1 MSMVFSRVDRQHS
14 IRPQIYAAL
23 REAIVRL
30 QFKPGEL
37 LSEKDIAQQL
47 GASRTPVREALIQ
60 LSQEG
65 LVEIFPQIGTRV
77 SKLKITEIME
87 ALFIREALE
96 CAAARVA
103 ASRMTPA
110 DLEKLRG
117 TVEAHRR
124 AQEANDL
131 DTVAALDEE
140 FHHLIIERSGFP
152 NVWRLIRSA
161 RAHLMRLRNLTVPRL
176 GTAART
182 IRFHSEIVEGLASGD
197 PAAAERYMRA
207 HQASNF
213 AYTQD
218 LVRTIPEYFEG
229 NIEDY
234 LRIPYPCSGT
244 ASPLPDSGTASEPA
258 APQPRSARGQKIV
271 AGDAPRA

>member
-1 MSMVFSRVDRQHS
+1 MPTAFPRVDRQHS
-14 IRPQIYAAL
+14 IRPQVYATL

-30 QFKPGEL
+30 QFKPGDL

-60 LSQEG
+60 LAQEG

-96 CAAARVA
+96 CAAARLA
-103 ASRMTPA
+103 ATRMTPA

-117 TVEAHRR
+117 TVDAHRR
-124 AQEANDL
+124 AQEEGDL
-131 DTVAALDEE
+131 DAIAALDEE
-140 FHHLIIERSGFP
+140 FHRLIIERSGFP
-152 NVWRLIRSA
+152 HIWRLICSA
-161 RAHLMRLRNLTVPRL
+161 RAHLMRLRNLTVPQL

-182 IRFHSEIVEGLASGD
+182 VRFHTEIVDGLASGD

-218 LVRTIPEYFEG
+218 LLRTIPEYFEG

-234 LRIPYPCSGT
+234 LGTPPGWPANASPPLDPGT
-244 ASPLPDSGTASEPA
+244 APASSATPK
-258 APQPRSARGQKIV
+258 PRSARG
-271 AGDAPRA
+271 RTS